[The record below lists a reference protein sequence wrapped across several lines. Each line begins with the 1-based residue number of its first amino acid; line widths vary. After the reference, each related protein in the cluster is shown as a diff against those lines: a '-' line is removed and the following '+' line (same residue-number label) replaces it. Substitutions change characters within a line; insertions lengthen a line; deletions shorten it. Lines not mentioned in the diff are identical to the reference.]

1 MLGWVVSSKLHYFV
15 ERQGAERDVIISRK
29 KKKKVQNVCVTSKWK
44 VFPNSAT
51 SYKVKQCSALRN
63 STLWA
68 LNFVVN
74 LSKLSFFSSKITLK
88 TLRKEASLF
97 LIQNILSS
105 NSSAEKNSGKTPNR
119 LLWPREN
126 YWPFLLPHLTKWRD
140 LLWIKFFQTTE
151 KLKGEKKSDEMIYI
165 KFKITRS
172 FWGKK
177 KWSILFGYFILVE
190 FFQIL
195 F

>member
-29 KKKKVQNVCVTSKWK
+29 KKKKGSKCLCHIK
-44 VFPNSAT
+44 MKGFPNSAT

-126 YWPFLLPHLTKWRD
+126 HWPFLLPHLTKWRD

-151 KLKGEKKSDEMIYI
+151 KLKGEKKIRWDDIY
-165 KFKITRS
+165 K
-172 FWGKK
+172 
-177 KWSILFGYFILVE
+177 V
-190 FFQIL
+190 
-195 F
+195 

>member
-1 MLGWVVSSKLHYFV
+1 MKG
-15 ERQGAERDVIISRK
+15 
-29 KKKKVQNVCVTSKWK
+29 
-44 VFPNSAT
+44 FPNSAT
-51 SYKVKQCSALRN
+51 SYKVKQCSILRI

-74 LSKLSFFSSKITLK
+74 LSKLSFFSSKITLNI
-88 TLRKEASLF
+88 LRKAASSF

-105 NSSAEKNSGKTPNR
+105 DSSTEKNSRKTPNR
-119 LLWPREN
+119 LLWRGAN
-126 YWPFLLPHLTKWRD
+126 HWPFLFPHLTKWRD
-140 LLWIKFFQTTE
+140 LLWIVFPDNWEIKRR
-151 KLKGEKKSDEMIYI
+151 KKKSNEVIHI
-165 KFKITRS
+165 NFKITRS

-177 KWSILFGYFILVE
+177 MWSILFGYFILVE

>member
-1 MLGWVVSSKLHYFV
+1 MLGWVVSSKLYYFV
-15 ERQGAERDVIISRK
+15 ERQGQYDVLISIG

-44 VFPNSAT
+44 VFPTVLPVTRWNNVLHSGI
-51 SYKVKQCSALRN
+51 L
-63 STLWA
+63 TLWA

-88 TLRKEASLF
+88 TLRKELLWF

-105 NSSAEKNSGKTPNR
+105 NSSADKNSGKTPNR
-119 LLWPREN
+119 LLWPRVN
-126 YWPFLLPHLTKWRD
+126 HWPFLLPHLTKWRD

-165 KFKITRS
+165 KFKLQDPS
-172 FWGKK
+172 EEKK
-177 KWSILFGYFILVE
+177 NEAFFSLGILFVE